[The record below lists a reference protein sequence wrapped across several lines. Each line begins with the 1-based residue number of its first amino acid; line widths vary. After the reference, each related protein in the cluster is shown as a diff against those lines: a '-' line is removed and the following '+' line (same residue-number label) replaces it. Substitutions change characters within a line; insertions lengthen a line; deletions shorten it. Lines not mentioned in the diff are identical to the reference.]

1 MSNERLCA
9 NIDFATTILQW
20 RGHAKGGD
28 PEGVCL
34 VEALHYATIGVD
46 SGAGDEY
53 HEALKAV
60 ADAIGIPVH
69 KLADWNDAEE
79 RTIDDLYVAFG
90 KAKLLAVGSI

>member
-9 NIDFATTILQW
+9 NIDFATTLLQW

-28 PEGVCL
+28 PEGVCI

-53 HEALKAV
+53 HEALEAV
-60 ADAIGIPVH
+60 ASAIGIPVH

>member
-1 MSNERLCA
+1 MSNERLWA
-9 NIDFATTILQW
+9 NIDFATTLLQFL
-20 RGHAKGGD
+20 GHAKGSD

-53 HEALKAV
+53 HEALQAV
-60 ADAIGIPVH
+60 ADAIGIPVPG
-69 KLADWNDAEE
+69 LAAWNDAEE